1 MISYQLT
8 RLHSTPDTRVSCT
21 GKHAH
26 VVLDIHRSCR
36 LAAAVHLREAVALEA
51 LETLKA
57 VCVLVAVALAG
68 RARRIGRAAG
78 TTEVVKAG
86 RIVAETAP
94 GPSNVIAHE
103 HAHTRTHARVRTD
116 AAQRRTH
123 SPSHHWRHQCG
134 SRGSI
139 EFRCAVGSADQPGS
153 LCPCHSRPGMRG
165 TCAL

>member
-26 VVLDIHRSCR
+26 VVLDIHRSCC

-103 HAHTRTHARVRTD
+103 HAHTRTHE
-116 AAQRRTH
+116 RTH
-123 SPSHHWRHQCG
+123 TRTHARTRTCG
-134 SRGSI
+134 QMQRSDALIALHITGATSAA
-139 EFRCAVGSADQPGS
+139 AVDRLKSV
-153 LCPCHSRPGMRG
+153 
-165 TCAL
+165 AL

>member
-1 MISYQLT
+1 VISYQLT

-94 GPSNVIAHE
+94 GPSNVIAHQ
-103 HAHTRTHARVRTD
+103 HAHTYTHERTHTRTHARTRTCGQMQRSD
-116 AAQRRTH
+116 ALIALHITGAT
-123 SPSHHWRHQCG
+123 SAA
-134 SRGSI
+134 
-139 EFRCAVGSADQPGS
+139 AVDRLKSV
-153 LCPCHSRPGMRG
+153 
-165 TCAL
+165 AL

>member
-1 MISYQLT
+1 VISYQLT

-94 GPSNVIAHE
+94 GPSNVIAHQ
-103 HAHTRTHARVRTD
+103 HAHTYTHERTHTRTHARTRTCGQMQRSD
-116 AAQRRTH
+116 ALIALHITGATSAAAVDRLK
-123 SPSHHWRHQCG
+123 
-134 SRGSI
+134 SI
-139 EFRCAVGSADQPGS
+139 
-153 LCPCHSRPGMRG
+153 
-165 TCAL
+165 AL

>member
-1 MISYQLT
+1 VISYQLT

-26 VVLDIHRSCR
+26 VVLDIHRSCC

-103 HAHTRTHARVRTD
+103 HAHTRTRTRTRSHTHTRTHARTRTCGQMQRSD
-116 AAQRRTH
+116 ALIALHITGAT
-123 SPSHHWRHQCG
+123 SAA
-134 SRGSI
+134 
-139 EFRCAVGSADQPGS
+139 AVDRLNSV
-153 LCPCHSRPGMRG
+153 
-165 TCAL
+165 AL